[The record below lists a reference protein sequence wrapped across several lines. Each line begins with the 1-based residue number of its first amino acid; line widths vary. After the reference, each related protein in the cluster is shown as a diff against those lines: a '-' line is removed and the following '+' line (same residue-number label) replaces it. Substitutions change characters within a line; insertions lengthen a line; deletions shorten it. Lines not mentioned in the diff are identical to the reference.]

1 MEKTNEIEMPY
12 SPFQRLVFQLSTRV
26 FESLGPGHN
35 EQIYHKALHHELFCN
50 SIHADAERHLDVVYT
65 DSKGYSH
72 SLVSERIDLY
82 VHKNQDSIFTDVQ
95 EAPIVIELK
104 AISKILNII
113 EETQVRKYFRELSKQ
128 GIYPRYGIL
137 VNFPQPSSKGVADTV
152 EYRVV
157 LNDIKPQ

>member
-1 MEKTNEIEMPY
+1 MEKSNETEMPY
-12 SPFQRLVFQLSTRV
+12 SPFQKLVYQLASRV

-50 SIHADAERHLDVVYT
+50 GIHADAERHLDVVYT

-82 VHKNQDSIFTDVQ
+82 IHENKDSIFLDVK
-95 EAPIVIELK
+95 ESPIVIELK

-113 EETQVRKYFRELSKQ
+113 EETQVRKYFRELAKT
-128 GIYPRYGIL
+128 GIHPKYGIL
-137 VNFPQPSSKGVADTV
+137 INFPQPSSKGVADTV
-152 EYRVV
+152 EYRVIV
-157 LNDIKPQ
+157 NN

>member
-1 MEKTNEIEMPY
+1 MSDNNNTEMPY
-12 SPFQRLVFQLSTRV
+12 SPFQRLVYQLATRV

-50 SIHADAERHLDVVYT
+50 GIHADAERHLDVLYT
-65 DSKGYSH
+65 DSKGYTH

-82 VHKNQDSIFTDVQ
+82 IHQNSESIFTDVQ

-128 GIYPRYGIL
+128 SIRPHYGIL
-137 VNFPQPSSKGVADTV
+137 INFPQPSSKGVSDTI

-157 LNDIKPQ
+157 PNQ

>member
-1 MEKTNEIEMPY
+1 MSDNINTEMPY
-12 SPFQRLVFQLSTRV
+12 SPFQRLVYQLATRV

-50 SIHADAERHLDVVYT
+50 GIHADAERHLDVLYT
-65 DSKGYSH
+65 DSKGYTH

-82 VHKNQDSIFTDVQ
+82 IHQNSESIFTDVQ

-128 GIYPRYGIL
+128 SIRPRYGIL
-137 VNFPQPSSKGVADTV
+137 INFPQPSSKGVSDTI

-157 LNDIKPQ
+157 PNQ

>member
-1 MEKTNEIEMPY
+1 MSDNNNTEMPY
-12 SPFQRLVFQLSTRV
+12 SPFQRLVYQLATRV

-50 SIHADAERHLDVVYT
+50 GIHADAERHLDVLYT
-65 DSKGYSH
+65 DSKGYTH

-82 VHKNQDSIFTDVQ
+82 VHQNSESIFTDVQ

-128 GIYPRYGIL
+128 SIRPRYGIL
-137 VNFPQPSSKGVADTV
+137 INFPQPSSKGVSDTI

-157 LNDIKPQ
+157 PNQ

>member
-1 MEKTNEIEMPY
+1 MSDNNNTEMPY
-12 SPFQRLVFQLSTRV
+12 SPFQRLVYQLATRV

-50 SIHADAERHLDVVYT
+50 GIHADAERHLDVVYT
-65 DSKGYSH
+65 DSKGYTH

-82 VHKNQDSIFTDVQ
+82 IHQNSESIFTDVQ

-113 EETQVRKYFRELSKQ
+113 EETQVRKYFRELQKQ
-128 GIYPRYGIL
+128 GIRPRYGIL
-137 VNFPQPSSKGVADTV
+137 INFPQPSSKGVSDAI

-157 LNDIKPQ
+157 PNE

>member
-1 MEKTNEIEMPY
+1 MSNNNNTEMPY
-12 SPFQRLVFQLSTRV
+12 SPFQRLVYQLATRV

-50 SIHADAERHLDVVYT
+50 GIHADAERHLDVVYT
-65 DSKGYSH
+65 DSNGYSH

-82 VHKNQDSIFTDVQ
+82 VHQNKESIFTDVQ

-113 EETQVRKYFRELSKQ
+113 EETQVRKYFRELGKQ
-128 GIYPRYGIL
+128 GITPKYGIL
-137 VNFPQPSSKGVADTV
+137 VNFPQPSSKGVSDSI

-157 LNDIKPQ
+157 IN

>member
-1 MEKTNEIEMPY
+1 MSDNNNTEMPY
-12 SPFQRLVFQLSTRV
+12 SPFQRLVYQLATRV

-50 SIHADAERHLDVVYT
+50 GIHADAERHLDVLYT
-65 DSKGYSH
+65 DSKGYTH

-82 VHKNQDSIFTDVQ
+82 IHQNSESIFTDVQ

-128 GIYPRYGIL
+128 SIRPRYGIL
-137 VNFPQPSSKGVADTV
+137 INFPQPSSKGVSDTI
-152 EYRVV
+152 EYRVIP
-157 LNDIKPQ
+157 NQ

>member
-1 MEKTNEIEMPY
+1 MGDNNNTEMPY
-12 SPFQRLVFQLSTRV
+12 SPFQRLVHQLATRV

-50 SIHADAERHLDVVYT
+50 GIHADAERHLDVVYT
-65 DSKGYSH
+65 DSKGYTH

-82 VHKNQDSIFTDVQ
+82 IHQNSESIFTDVQ

-113 EETQVRKYFRELSKQ
+113 EETQVRKYFRELQKQ
-128 GIYPRYGIL
+128 GIRPRFGIL
-137 VNFPQPSSKGVADTV
+137 INFPQPSSKGVSDAI

-157 LNDIKPQ
+157 LNE

>member
-1 MEKTNEIEMPY
+1 MSDNNNTEMPY
-12 SPFQRLVFQLSTRV
+12 SPFQRLVYQLATRV

-50 SIHADAERHLDVVYT
+50 GIHADAERHLDVLYT
-65 DSKGYSH
+65 DSKGYTH

-82 VHKNQDSIFTDVQ
+82 IHQNSESIFTDVQ

-128 GIYPRYGIL
+128 SIRPRYGIL
-137 VNFPQPSSKGVADTV
+137 INFPQPRFKGSFRY
-152 EYRVV
+152 YR
-157 LNDIKPQ
+157 IPCSIE

>member
-1 MEKTNEIEMPY
+1 MSDNNNTEMPY
-12 SPFQRLVFQLSTRV
+12 SPFQRLVYQLATRV

-50 SIHADAERHLDVVYT
+50 GIHADAERHLDVLYT
-65 DSKGYSH
+65 DSKGYTH

-82 VHKNQDSIFTDVQ
+82 IHQNSESIFTDIQ
-95 EAPIVIELK
+95 ETPIVIELK

-128 GIYPRYGIL
+128 SIRPRYGIL
-137 VNFPQPSSKGVADTV
+137 INFPQPSSKGVSDTI
-152 EYRVV
+152 EYRVIP
-157 LNDIKPQ
+157 NQ